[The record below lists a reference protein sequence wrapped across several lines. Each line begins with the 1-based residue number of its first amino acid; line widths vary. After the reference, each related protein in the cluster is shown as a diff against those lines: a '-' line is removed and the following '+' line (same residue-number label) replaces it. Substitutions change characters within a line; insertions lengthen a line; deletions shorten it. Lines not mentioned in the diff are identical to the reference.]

1 MHTAAPSHPKGTIM
15 KTLIIAS
22 LLAVSAFSA
31 AADTGN
37 GETYGQTSPA
47 LDSTLSRAEV
57 MADAREASARGMIAY
72 GEVSPSFPSAS
83 ASPVSTAE
91 VAQELRTALHEG
103 TIKHGDIENP
113 SRYHH

>member
-1 MHTAAPSHPKGTIM
+1 M
-15 KTLIIAS
+15 KTLIITS

-31 AADTGN
+31 TADTGN
-37 GETYGQTSPA
+37 GETYGQTAPA
-47 LDSTLSRAEV
+47 FDSTLSRAEV
-57 MADAREASARGMIAY
+57 MAEAREASARGLIAY
-72 GEVSPSFPSAS
+72 GEASPSFPSDS

>member
-1 MHTAAPSHPKGTIM
+1 M

-31 AADTGN
+31 NADSGN

-47 LDSTLSRAEV
+47 IDSTLSRAEV
-57 MADAREASARGMIAY
+57 MADAREASRMGWIAY
-72 GEVSPSFPSAS
+72 GEAAPSFQYAS
-83 ASPVSTAE
+83 VSPVSPEE
-91 VAQELRTALHEG
+91 VALELRTALHEG
-103 TIKHGDIENP
+103 TIKQGDIENP